1 MTTDINILAVDGP
14 DAKPLASGSLAASG
28 FLETVHL
35 EQWVVDNPVVLG
47 SGVTIVAR
55 QYSKWS
61 SNEGDL
67 GRERL
72 DVLAL
77 DTSGQLVVVELK
89 RGNDA
94 RIHLQAITYAALVAG
109 FDKSTL
115 AEAHAEYLT
124 TLGTTCTR
132 DEALR
137 RLEEHVSDEWNDEIL
152 KLPRIVLIAESY
164 AAQTLTTVAWLSEIA
179 PKLAIE
185 MHTVNLFH
193 DTRGAEESTP
203 CVVFRR
209 QYPPDDPSTRV
220 LTPGVASIE
229 SAATRIAERQ
239 RAARSTYLL
248 YDHNAIPEGASV
260 AVSLRGAVLQEL
272 VAEIEKWI
280 DERPERGRA
289 TWTRN
294 RDKPLRWD
302 ADTEES
308 ERTWTPTSLA
318 RHIVSVATGQTRD
331 AIPGGDVWFYGG
343 KSLIT
348 LAREV
353 SA

>member
-67 GRERL
+67 GRESL
-72 DVLAL
+72 DVLAM

-109 FDKSTL
+109 FDKSTV

-137 RLEEHVSDEWNDEIL
+137 RLE
-152 KLPRIVLIAESY
+152 
-164 AAQTLTTVAWLSEIA
+164 
-179 PKLAIE
+179 
-185 MHTVNLFH
+185 
-193 DTRGAEESTP
+193 
-203 CVVFRR
+203 
-209 QYPPDDPSTRV
+209 
-220 LTPGVASIE
+220 
-229 SAATRIAERQ
+229 
-239 RAARSTYLL
+239 
-248 YDHNAIPEGASV
+248 
-260 AVSLRGAVLQEL
+260 
-272 VAEIEKWI
+272 
-280 DERPERGRA
+280 
-289 TWTRN
+289 
-294 RDKPLRWD
+294 
-302 ADTEES
+302 
-308 ERTWTPTSLA
+308 
-318 RHIVSVATGQTRD
+318 
-331 AIPGGDVWFYGG
+331 
-343 KSLIT
+343 
-348 LAREV
+348 
-353 SA
+353 